1 MRIAII
7 LYCLLSAIIDVSAAE
22 NVTPG
27 KYFCVVS
34 DAVGLQTNASTH
46 QRYGGAI
53 DLPPERQKFFITI
66 EETKP
71 LVSEELYQNYC
82 FGDDAIQALKG
93 LRLGQPVNVLDIK
106 TGGHTFLSLDEYFR
120 ACQARYVLKF
130 SGELSKIETDKYSDN
145 TNLFHDRF
153 TRFWITID
161 QKFLWHFDNSSGD
174 HHYMAE
180 GVCEKN

>member
-7 LYCLLSAIIDVSAAE
+7 LYCLLSAIINVSAAE

-71 LVSEELYQNYC
+71 LVSEELAVNLK
-82 FGDDAIQALKG
+82 AAKALG
-93 LRLGQPVNVLDIK
+93 VTVPSSILLRA
-106 TGGHTFLSLDEYFR
+106 DE
-120 ACQARYVLKF
+120 V
-130 SGELSKIETDKYSDN
+130 IE
-145 TNLFHDRF
+145 
-153 TRFWITID
+153 
-161 QKFLWHFDNSSGD
+161 
-174 HHYMAE
+174 
-180 GVCEKN
+180 